1 VAWRPSVSDNNAT
14 TERQRKILRR
24 AAAGET
30 FRVRAGDTTVE
41 LQRSRSSVIEQLTAT
56 GQLSIT
62 GDDDFTDFPAP
73 SAGVEPLG
81 VTLDALRQDR

>member
-1 VAWRPSVSDNNAT
+1 LRNDSG
-14 TERQRKILRR
+14 EILRR

-30 FRVRAGDTTVE
+30 FRIRAGDTTVE

-62 GDDDFTDFPAP
+62 GDDDFTDFSAPA
-73 SAGVEPLG
+73 AGLEPLG